1 MGNPKCMVK
10 IGDIDNNEELY
21 FKAAKLGNPEGL
33 YKVGLIFE
41 RQGNDE
47 LAFQC
52 F

>member
-1 MGNPKCMVK
+1 MELGNPKCMVK

-41 RQGNDE
+41 R
-47 LAFQC
+47 
-52 F
+52 